1 MVLDNEFYSETAKEK
16 NNMKGALR
24 LGFADA
30 IITPPHPEYTYLDG
44 YGFRLSPASEGV
56 RDDLHAKVCAMVDG
70 EKIFLLFSL
79 DIIGLRKDTYRL
91 VSSQISDLT
100 GVARE
105 DIALSCIHTHAAP
118 ASGIL
123 DELPIDTDYFAYV
136 GEVCGRA
143 ALRAIERACPVRASF
158 AILPETLQT
167 SHNRR
172 EGRDVID
179 RSIRAVAFHDANGKL
194 CGVITSAACH
204 AVVNTAYSISADW
217 LAQLNKLSTDEV
229 PYLFLQGRGADINPQ
244 LYLKL
249 PIDEMIERL
258 GSELAIPVAHFAANS
273 PQGDILDGEIK
284 RRYEIVRIPMKRMT
298 DLAFVKAEIAK
309 QSEAYRAISP
319 DDIQKHFVLRQLQWW
334 RHMENMI
341 ENGEDFAL
349 CVPLQ
354 VLAIGKACVFL
365 FVPFELLTLTGNK
378 LEDMFAAAGF
388 ARETI
393 YVCGYSNMT
402 EGYLAPVEEFPY
414 GGYEVAGAAHWYN
427 IPEASPESEPT
438 LLDWFRKVSQELK

>member
-1 MVLDNEFYSETAKEK
+1 MK
-16 NNMKGALR
+16 NTLR

-44 YGFRLSPASEGV
+44 YGFRLSPATEGV
-56 RDDLHAKVCAMVDG
+56 RDDLHAKVCAIVEG

-79 DIIGLRKDTYRL
+79 DIIGLREDTYRL
-91 VSSQISDLT
+91 VSAQISDLT

-105 DIALSCIHTHAAP
+105 DMALSCIHTHAAP

-123 DELPIDTDYFAYV
+123 DELPIDTDYFAWM

-143 ALRAIERACPVRASF
+143 ALRAIERACPVHASF

-172 EGRDVID
+172 EGRDPID
-179 RSIRAVAFHDANGKL
+179 RSIRAVAFHDENGKL
-194 CGVITSAACH
+194 RGVITSAACH

-217 LAQLNKLSTDEV
+217 LAELNKLSTDEV

-249 PIDEMIERL
+249 PIDEMIARL
-258 GSELAIPVAHFAANS
+258 GRELSIPVAQFAANA
-273 PQGDILDGEIK
+273 PQGDTFSGEIT
-284 RRYEIVRIPMKRMT
+284 RRYEVVRIPMKKMT
-298 DLAFVKAEIAK
+298 DIAAIKAEIAK
-309 QSEAYRAISP
+309 QSEAYRAISL

-334 RHMENMI
+334 RHMERMI
-341 ENGEDFAL
+341 EKNEDFAL
-349 CVPLQ
+349 RVPLQ
-354 VLAIGKACVFL
+354 ALAIGKACVFL

-378 LEDMFAAAGF
+378 LEDMYAEAGF

-402 EGYLAPVEEFPY
+402 EGYLAPVEEFAF

-427 IPEASPESEPT
+427 IPEASTESEPT
-438 LLDWFRKVSQELK
+438 LLEWFRKVSEELK

>member
-1 MVLDNEFYSETAKEK
+1 MSNK
-16 NNMKGALR
+16 LR

-30 IITPPHPEYTYLDG
+30 IITPPHPEYIYLDG
-44 YGFRLSPASEGV
+44 YGFRLSPATEGV

-79 DIIGLRKDTYRL
+79 DIIGLREDTYRL

-100 GVARE
+100 GVSCE
-105 DIALSCIHTHAAP
+105 DMALSCIHTHAAP

-123 DELPIDTDYFAYV
+123 DELPIDTDYFAWM
-136 GEVCGRA
+136 GEICGRA
-143 ALRAIERACPVRASF
+143 ALRAIERACPVSASF

-172 EGRDVID
+172 AERDVID
-179 RSIRAVAFHDANGKL
+179 RSIRAVAFHDESGKL
-194 CGVITSAACH
+194 RGVLTSASCH

-217 LAQLNKLSTDEV
+217 LAELNKLSTDEV

-244 LYLKL
+244 LHLKL

-258 GSELAIPVAHFAANS
+258 GRELSIPVAQFAANA
-273 PQGDILDGEIK
+273 PLGDTLSGELK
-284 RRYEIVRIPMKRMT
+284 RFYEVVRIPMKKMT
-298 DLAFVKAEIAK
+298 DLAAVKAEIAK
-309 QSEAYRAISP
+309 ESEAYHAISP
-319 DDIQKHFVLRQLQWW
+319 NDIQKHFVLRQLQWY
-334 RHMENMI
+334 RHMERMI
-341 ENGEDFAL
+341 ENGEDFSL
-349 CVPLQ
+349 HVPLQ

-378 LEDMFAAAGF
+378 LEDMFAEVGF
-388 ARETI
+388 ARESI

-414 GGYEVAGAAHWYN
+414 GGYEVSGAAHWYN
-427 IPEASPESEPT
+427 IPEASLQSEPT
-438 LLDWFRKVSQELK
+438 LLDWFFKISRELK

>member
-1 MVLDNEFYSETAKEK
+1 MK
-16 NNMKGALR
+16 NTLR

-30 IITPPHPEYTYLDG
+30 IITPHHPEYTYLDG
-44 YGFRLSPASEGV
+44 YGFRLSPATEGV
-56 RDDLHAKVCAMVDG
+56 RDDLHAKVCAMAQGD
-70 EKIFLLFSL
+70 KTFLLFSL
-79 DIIGLRKDTYRL
+79 DIIGLREDTYRL
-91 VSSQISDLT
+91 VTSQISDLT

-123 DELPIDTDYFAYV
+123 DELPIDTDYFAWM

-143 ALRAIERACPVRASF
+143 ALRAIERACPVSASF

-172 EGRDVID
+172 EGRDPID
-179 RSIRAVAFHDANGKL
+179 RSIRAAAFHDENGKL
-194 CGVITSAACH
+194 RGVITSAACH

-217 LAQLNKLSTDEV
+217 LAELNKLSTDEV

-249 PIDEMIERL
+249 PIDEMITRL
-258 GSELAIPVAHFAANS
+258 GSELSIPVAQFSTNA
-273 PQGDILDGEIK
+273 PQGKALAGELN
-284 RRYEIVRIPMKRMT
+284 RHYEIVLIPMKEMT
-298 DLAFVKAEIAK
+298 DLATVKEEIAR
-309 QSEAYRAISP
+309 QSEAYRAFSP
-319 DDIQKHFVLRQLQWW
+319 DDIQKHFVLRQLQWY
-334 RHMENMI
+334 RHMAKMI
-341 ENGEDFAL
+341 EDGEDFAL
-349 CVPLQ
+349 RVPLQ
-354 VLAIGKACVFL
+354 ALSIGKECVFL

-378 LEDMFAAAGF
+378 LEEMFAKVGF

-402 EGYLAPVEEFPY
+402 EGYLAPVEEFAF

-427 IPEASPESEPT
+427 IPEASPESEPAV
-438 LLDWFRKVSQELK
+438 LDWFRKISEEYK

>member
-1 MVLDNEFYSETAKEK
+1 M
-16 NNMKGALR
+16 NNTLR

-30 IITPPHPEYTYLDG
+30 IITPPHPEHIYLDG
-44 YGFRLSPASEGV
+44 YGFRLSPATEGV
-56 RDDLHAKVCAMVDG
+56 RDDLHAKVCALVEG

-79 DIIGLRKDTYRL
+79 DIIGLREKTYRL
-91 VSSQISDLT
+91 VSSQISALT

-105 DIALSCIHTHAAP
+105 NMALCCIHTHAAP

-123 DELPIDTDYFAYV
+123 DELPIDTDYFAWM

-143 ALRAIERACPVRASF
+143 ARRAIERACPVSASF
-158 AILPETLQT
+158 AVLPETLQT
-167 SHNRR
+167 NHNRR
-172 EGRDVID
+172 AGREDID
-179 RSIRAVAFHDANGKL
+179 RSIRAVAFHNEAGKL

-204 AVVNTAYSISADW
+204 AVVNTAHSISADW
-217 LAQLNKLSTDEV
+217 LAELNKLSTDEV

-249 PIDEMIERL
+249 PIDELIARL
-258 GSELAIPVAHFAANS
+258 GSELSIPVERFATNT
-273 PQGDILDGEIK
+273 PVGNPLLGDLAK
-284 RRYEIVRIPMKRMT
+284 RYEIVRIPMKKMT
-298 DLAFVKAEIAK
+298 DLDAVRREIAN
-309 QSEAYRAISP
+309 QFEEYSALSP
-319 DDIQKHFVLRQLQWW
+319 DNIQKHFVLRQLQWY
-334 RHMENMI
+334 RHMESMI

-349 CVPLQ
+349 RVPLQ

-378 LEDMFAAAGF
+378 LEDMFASAGF

-402 EGYLAPVEEFPY
+402 EGYLAPVEEFAF

-427 IPEASPESEPT
+427 IPEASPKSEVA
-438 LLDWFRKVSQELK
+438 LLSWFQKVSEEFK

>member
-1 MVLDNEFYSETAKEK
+1 MK
-16 NNMKGALR
+16 NALR

-30 IITPPHPEYTYLDG
+30 IITPPHPEHVFLDG
-44 YGFRLSPASEGV
+44 YGFRLSPATEGV
-56 RDDLHAKVCAMVDG
+56 RDDLHAKVCAIIDG

-79 DIIGLRKDTYRL
+79 DIIGLREDTYRL
-91 VSSQISDLT
+91 VTSQITDLT
-100 GVARE
+100 GVKKE
-105 DIALSCIHTHAAP
+105 DMALCCIHTHAAP

-123 DELPIDTDYFAYV
+123 DELPIDTDYFAWI

-143 ALRAIERACPVRASF
+143 ALRAIERACPVSASF
-158 AILPETLQT
+158 AVLPEQLLT

-172 EGRDVID
+172 NGRDVID
-179 RSIRAVAFHDANGKL
+179 RSIRAVTFRDEDGKL
-194 CGVITSAACH
+194 RGVLCSAACH

-217 LAQLNKLSTDEV
+217 LAELNKLSTDEV

-258 GSELAIPVAHFAANS
+258 GCELSIPVAQFAANS
-273 PQGDILDGEIK
+273 HVDKAFEGTLK
-284 RRYEIVRIPMKRMT
+284 RCYEVVHIPMKKMT
-298 DLAFVKAEIAK
+298 DLAVVRKEIAN

-319 DDIQKHFVLRQLQWW
+319 DNIQKHFVLRQLQWY
-334 RHMENMI
+334 RHMERMI
-341 ENGEDFAL
+341 EDGEDFAL
-349 CVPLQ
+349 RVPLQ

-378 LEDMFAAAGF
+378 LEDMFADVGF

-402 EGYLAPVEEFPY
+402 EGYLAPVEEFEF

-427 IPEASPESEPT
+427 IPEASPESEVA
-438 LLDWFRKVSQELK
+438 LLSWFQKVSEEFK

>member
-1 MVLDNEFYSETAKEK
+1 
-16 NNMKGALR
+16 MKHTLC

-30 IITPPHPEYTYLDG
+30 IITPPHPEYVYLDG
-44 YGFRLSPASEGV
+44 YGFRLSPATEGV
-56 RDDLHAKVCAMVDG
+56 RDDLHAKVCAMVEG

-79 DIIGLRKDTYRL
+79 DIIGLREDTYRL
-91 VSSQISDLT
+91 VSSQITDLT
-100 GVARE
+100 GVKKE
-105 DIALSCIHTHAAP
+105 DMALCCIHTHAAP

-143 ALRAIERACPVRASF
+143 ALRAIERACPVKASF
-158 AILPETLQT
+158 AVLPETLQT

-172 EGRDVID
+172 DGRDVID
-179 RSIRAVAFHDANGKL
+179 CSIRAVAFCDENGTLRGVL
-194 CGVITSAACH
+194 CSAACH

-217 LAQLNKLSTDEV
+217 LAELNKLSTDDV

-258 GSELAIPVAHFAANS
+258 GRELSIPVAKFAANAPTGQS
-273 PQGDILDGEIK
+273 LAGELQVQ
-284 RRYEIVRIPMKRMT
+284 YETVRIPMKRMT
-298 DLAFVKAEIAK
+298 DLAAVRGEIARE
-309 QSEAYRAISP
+309 SAAYRALAP

-334 RHMENMI
+334 RHMEKMI

-349 CVPLQ
+349 RVPLQ

-378 LEDMFAAAGF
+378 LENMFAEVGF

-402 EGYLAPVEEFPY
+402 EGYLAPVEEFPF

-427 IPEASPESEPT
+427 IPEASPESEPA
-438 LLDWFRKVSQELK
+438 LLEWFHKVSEKLK

>member
-1 MVLDNEFYSETAKEK
+1 MQNT
-16 NNMKGALR
+16 LR

-30 IITPPHPEYTYLDG
+30 IITPPHPEHIYLDG
-44 YGFRLSPASEGV
+44 YGFRLSPATEGV

-70 EKIFLLFSL
+70 NKIFLLFSL
-79 DIIGLRKDTYRL
+79 DIIGLREDTYRL
-91 VSSQISDLT
+91 VTSQISDLT

-105 DIALSCIHTHAAP
+105 NMALSCIHTHAAP

-123 DELPIDTDYFAYV
+123 DELPIDTDYFAWM

-143 ALRAIERACPVRASF
+143 ALRAIERACPVTASF

-172 EGRDVID
+172 EGRDPID
-179 RSIRAVAFHDANGKL
+179 RSIRATAFRDENGEL
-194 CGVITSAACH
+194 RGVITSAACH
-204 AVVNTAYSISADW
+204 AVANTAYSISADW
-217 LAQLNKLSTDEV
+217 LAELNKLSTDEV

-249 PIDEMIERL
+249 SIDEMIARL
-258 GSELAIPVAHFAANS
+258 GSELSTPVSKFAQNAPLGKTLNA
-273 PQGDILDGEIK
+273 PLT
-284 RRYEIVRIPMKRMT
+284 RRYEIVRIPMKEMT
-298 DLAFVKAEIAK
+298 DLALVREAIARESKAYCALD
-309 QSEAYRAISP
+309 P
-319 DDIQKHFVLRQLQWW
+319 TNIQKHFVLRQLQWW
-334 RHMENMI
+334 RHMEKMI

-349 CVPLQ
+349 YVPLQ
-354 VLAIGKACVFL
+354 LLAIGKECVFL

-378 LEDMFAAAGF
+378 LEDMFADAGF

-402 EGYLAPVEEFPY
+402 EGYLAPVEEFAY

-427 IPEASPESEPT
+427 IPEASPESEGAV
-438 LLDWFRKVSQELK
+438 LDWFQKMSEECK

>member
-1 MVLDNEFYSETAKEK
+1 MK
-16 NNMKGALR
+16 NTLR

-30 IITPPHPEYTYLDG
+30 IITPHHPEYTYLDG
-44 YGFRLSPASEGV
+44 YGFRLSPATEGV
-56 RDDLHAKVCAMVDG
+56 RDDLHAKVCAMAQGD
-70 EKIFLLFSL
+70 KIFLLFSL
-79 DIIGLRKDTYRL
+79 DIIGLREDTYRL
-91 VSSQISDLT
+91 VTSQISDLT

-123 DELPIDTDYFAYV
+123 DELPIDTDYFAWM

-143 ALRAIERACPVRASF
+143 ALRAIERACPVSASF

-172 EGRDVID
+172 EGRDPID
-179 RSIRAVAFHDANGKL
+179 RSIRAVAFHDENGKL
-194 CGVITSAACH
+194 RGVIASAACH

-217 LAQLNKLSTDEV
+217 LAELNKLSTDEV

-249 PIDEMIERL
+249 PIDEMITRL
-258 GSELAIPVAHFAANS
+258 GSELSIPVAQFSANA
-273 PQGDILDGEIK
+273 PQGKALAGELN
-284 RRYEIVRIPMKRMT
+284 RHYEIVRIPMKEMT
-298 DLAFVKAEIAK
+298 DLATVKEEIAR
-309 QSEAYRAISP
+309 QSKAYRSISP
-319 DDIQKHFVLRQLQWW
+319 DDIQKHFVLRQLQWY
-334 RHMENMI
+334 RHMAKMI
-341 ENGEDFAL
+341 EDDEDFAL
-349 CVPLQ
+349 HVPLQ
-354 VLAIGKACVFL
+354 ALSIGKECVFL

-378 LEDMFAAAGF
+378 LEEMFAKVGF

-402 EGYLAPVEEFPY
+402 EGYLAPVEEFAF

-427 IPEASPESEPT
+427 IPEASPESEPAV
-438 LLDWFRKVSQELK
+438 LDWFRKISEEFK

>member
-1 MVLDNEFYSETAKEK
+1 
-16 NNMKGALR
+16 MKKTLC

-30 IITPPHPEYTYLDG
+30 IITPSHPEYIYLDG
-44 YGFRLSPASEGV
+44 YGFRLSPAAEGV
-56 RDDLHAKVCAMVDG
+56 RDDLHAKVCAMVED

-79 DIIGLRKDTYRL
+79 DIIGLREQTYRL
-91 VSSQISDLT
+91 VTSQITDLT

-105 DIALSCIHTHAAP
+105 DMALCCIHTHAAP

-123 DELPIDTDYFAYV
+123 DELPIDTDYFAWL

-143 ALRAIERACPVRASF
+143 ALRAIERACPVTASF
-158 AILPETLQT
+158 AILPQTLQT
-167 SHNRR
+167 NHNRR

-179 RSIRAVAFHDANGKL
+179 RSIRAVAFHDEEKKL
-194 CGVITSAACH
+194 RGVITSAACH

-217 LAQLNKLSTDEV
+217 LAELNKLSTDEI

-249 PIDEMIERL
+249 PIDELIERL
-258 GSELAIPVAHFAANS
+258 GKELATPVAQFS
-273 PQGDILDGEIK
+273 KTVPQGDPLFGELK
-284 RRYEIVRIPMKRMT
+284 RHYEIVHIPMKKIT
-298 DLAFVKAEIAK
+298 DLDDIQKEIAN
-309 QSEAYRAISP
+309 QSKAYRALSP
-319 DDIQKHFVLRQLQWW
+319 EDIQKHFVLRQLQWY
-334 RHMENMI
+334 RHMEKMI
-341 ENGEDFAL
+341 EDGEDFSL
-349 CVPLQ
+349 RVPLQ
-354 VLAIGKACVFL
+354 VLAVGKACVFL

-378 LEDMFAAAGF
+378 LEDIFADAGF

-427 IPEASPESEPT
+427 IPEASPESEPAV
-438 LLDWFRKVSQELK
+438 LEWFHKVSEELK

>member
-1 MVLDNEFYSETAKEK
+1 MK
-16 NNMKGALR
+16 NTLR

-30 IITPPHPEYTYLDG
+30 IITPPHPEYIYLDG
-44 YGFRLSPASEGV
+44 YGFRLSPATEGV

-79 DIIGLRKDTYRL
+79 DIIGLREDTYRL
-91 VSSQISDLT
+91 VTSQITDLT
-100 GVARE
+100 GVKKE
-105 DIALSCIHTHAAP
+105 DMALSCIHTHAAP

-123 DELPIDTDYFAYV
+123 DELPIDTDYFAWI

-143 ALRAIERACPVRASF
+143 ALRAIERACPVSASF
-158 AILPETLQT
+158 AILPEALQT

-172 EGRDVID
+172 GGREVID
-179 RSIRAVAFHDANGKL
+179 RSIRAVAFHNEDGKL
-194 CGVITSAACH
+194 CGVLCSAACH

-217 LAQLNKLSTDEV
+217 LAELNKLSTDEV

-244 LYLKL
+244 LHLKL

-258 GSELAIPVAHFAANS
+258 GRELSIPVAQFAANS
-273 PQGDILDGEIK
+273 ALGNALVGEIT
-284 RRYEIVRIPMKRMT
+284 RRYELVRIPMKKMT
-298 DLAFVKAEIAK
+298 DLAAVRKEIAI

-319 DDIQKHFVLRQLQWW
+319 DDIQKHFVLRQLQWY
-334 RHMENMI
+334 RHMERMI
-341 ENGEDFAL
+341 ESGEDFAL
-349 CVPLQ
+349 NVPLQ

-378 LEDMFAAAGF
+378 LEDMFANAGF

-402 EGYLAPVEEFPY
+402 EGYLAPVEEFEF

-427 IPEASPESEPT
+427 IPEASPESEPAV
-438 LLDWFRKVSQELK
+438 LDWFRKVSKELK

>member
-1 MVLDNEFYSETAKEK
+1 MK
-16 NNMKGALR
+16 NTLR

-30 IITPPHPEYTYLDG
+30 IITPPHPAYTYLDG
-44 YGFRLSPASEGV
+44 YGFRLSPATEDV
-56 RDDLHAKVCAMVDG
+56 RDDLHAKVCAIVEG

-79 DIIGLRKDTYRL
+79 DIIGLRESTYRL
-91 VSSQISDLT
+91 VTAQITDIT
-100 GVARE
+100 GISRE
-105 DIALSCIHTHAAP
+105 DMALCCIHTHAAP

-123 DELPIDTDYFAYV
+123 DELPIDTDYFAWL

-143 ALRAIERACPVRASF
+143 ALRAIKRACPVRACF
-158 AILPETLQT
+158 AILPKTLQT

-172 EGRDVID
+172 TGREVID
-179 RSIRAVAFHDANGKL
+179 RSIRAVAFRDENGKL
-194 CGVITSAACH
+194 RGVLTSAACH
-204 AVVNTAYSISADW
+204 AVVNTAHSISADW
-217 LAQLNKLSTDEV
+217 LAELNKLSTDEV

-244 LYLKL
+244 LHLKL

-258 GSELAIPVAHFAANS
+258 GRELSIPVAEFAANAS
-273 PQGDILDGEIK
+273 TGEVLSGTLT
-284 RRYEIVRIPMKRMT
+284 RRYEVVRIPMKEMT
-298 DLAFVKAEIAK
+298 DLDALRKEIA
-309 QSEAYRAISP
+309 QESEAYRAISP
-319 DDIQKHFVLRQLQWW
+319 QDIQKHFVLRQLQWY
-334 RHMENMI
+334 RHMERMI

-349 CVPLQ
+349 RVPLQ

-378 LEDMFAAAGF
+378 LEDMFTKVGF

-427 IPEASPESEPT
+427 IPEASPESEPA
-438 LLDWFRKVSQELK
+438 LLDWFFKVSEELK

>member
-1 MVLDNEFYSETAKEK
+1 MK
-16 NNMKGALR
+16 NTLR

-30 IITPPHPEYTYLDG
+30 IITPPHPEYIYLDG
-44 YGFRLSPASEGV
+44 YGFRLSPATEGV
-56 RDDLHAKVCAMVDG
+56 RDDLHAKVCAMV
-70 EKIFLLFSL
+70 ENNKTFLLFSL
-79 DIIGLRKDTYRL
+79 DIIGLREDTYRL
-91 VSSQISDLT
+91 VTSQISDLT

-123 DELPIDTDYFAYV
+123 DELPIDTDYFAWL
-136 GEVCGRA
+136 GEICGRA
-143 ALRAIERACPVRASF
+143 ALRAMERACPVTASF

-172 EGRDVID
+172 ADREVID
-179 RSIRAVAFHDANGKL
+179 RSIRAVAFHDESGKL
-194 CGVITSAACH
+194 RGVLTSAACH
-204 AVVNTAYSISADW
+204 AVVNTAHSISADW
-217 LAQLNKLSTDEV
+217 LAELNKLSTDEV

-249 PIDEMIERL
+249 PIDEMIARL
-258 GSELAIPVAHFAANS
+258 GSELSIPVSHFANS
-273 PQGDILDGEIK
+273 APIGKPFWGTLK
-284 RRYEIVRIPMKRMT
+284 RRYEVIRIPMKEMT
-298 DLAFVKAEIAK
+298 DLAAVRREIERES
-309 QSEAYRAISP
+309 QAYRAMDPS
-319 DDIQKHFVLRQLQWW
+319 DIQKHFVLRQLQWW
-334 RHMENMI
+334 RHMERMI

-349 CVPLQ
+349 RVPLQ
-354 VLAIGKACVFL
+354 VLAIDKTCVFL

-378 LEDMFAAAGF
+378 LEDMFVEFGF

-402 EGYLAPVEEFPY
+402 EGYLAPTEEFAY

-427 IPEASPESEPT
+427 IPEASPESEPA
-438 LLDWFRKVSQELK
+438 LLDWFRKVGEELK

>member
-1 MVLDNEFYSETAKEK
+1 MK
-16 NNMKGALR
+16 NTLC

-30 IITPPHPEYTYLDG
+30 IITPHHPEYIYLDG
-44 YGFRLSPASEGV
+44 YGFRLSPATEGV

-70 EKIFLLFSL
+70 KKTFLLFSL
-79 DIIGLRKDTYRL
+79 DIIGLREDTYRL
-91 VSSQISDLT
+91 VTSQISDLT

-123 DELPIDTDYFAYV
+123 DELPIDTDYFAWM

-143 ALRAIERACPVRASF
+143 ALRAIERACPVTASF
-158 AILPETLQT
+158 AILPETLKT

-172 EGRDVID
+172 KEREVID
-179 RSIRAVAFHDANGKL
+179 RSIRAVAFHDEAGKL
-194 CGVITSAACH
+194 RGVLCSAACH
-204 AVVNTAYSISADW
+204 AVVNTAHSISADW
-217 LAQLNKLSTDEV
+217 LAELNALSTDEV

-249 PIDEMIERL
+249 PIDEMIARL
-258 GSELAIPVAHFAANS
+258 GSELSTPVAQFATNTA
-273 PQGDILDGEIK
+273 QGHPLFGTLE
-284 RRYEIVRIPMKRMT
+284 RRYEIVRIPMKEMT
-298 DLAFVKAEIAK
+298 DLVAVRKEIERES
-309 QSEAYRAISP
+309 QAYRAIDPS
-319 DDIQKHFVLRQLQWW
+319 DIQKHFALRQLQWW
-334 RHMENMI
+334 RHMERMI

-349 CVPLQ
+349 RVPLQ

-378 LEDMFAAAGF
+378 LEDMFAETGF

-402 EGYLAPVEEFPY
+402 EGYLAPVEEFEF

-427 IPEASPESEPT
+427 IPEASIESEPAV
-438 LLDWFRKVSQELK
+438 LNWFRKVSEEFK

>member
-1 MVLDNEFYSETAKEK
+1 MK
-16 NNMKGALR
+16 NTLC

-30 IITPPHPEYTYLDG
+30 IITPQHPEYTYLDG
-44 YGFRLSPASEGV
+44 YGFRLSPATEGV
-56 RDDLHAKVCAMVDG
+56 RDDLHAKVCAMVNG

-79 DIIGLRKDTYRL
+79 DIIGLREDTYRL
-91 VSSQISDLT
+91 VTSQITDIT

-105 DIALSCIHTHAAP
+105 DMALSCIHTHAAP

-136 GEVCGRA
+136 GEICGRA
-143 ALRAIERACPVRASF
+143 ALSAIERACPVSASF
-158 AILPETLQT
+158 AILPQTLET

-172 EGRDVID
+172 AGRDVID
-179 RSIRAVAFHDANGKL
+179 RSIRAVAFHDESGKL
-194 CGVITSAACH
+194 RGVLCSAACH

-217 LAQLNKLSTDEV
+217 LAELNKLSTDDV

-258 GSELAIPVAHFAANS
+258 GRELSVPVAQFAANAPKS
-273 PQGDILDGEIK
+273 TSLSGELT
-284 RRYEIVRIPMKRMT
+284 RYYELVRIPMKKMT
-298 DLAFVKAEIAK
+298 DLAAIREEIAR
-309 QSEAYRAISP
+309 QSQAYRAIAP
-319 DDIQKHFVLRQLQWW
+319 DDIQKHFVLRQLQWY
-334 RHMENMI
+334 RHMERMI
-341 ENGEDFAL
+341 EDGEDFAL
-349 CVPLQ
+349 LVPLQ
-354 VLAIGKACVFL
+354 ALAIGKACVFL

-378 LEDMFAAAGF
+378 LEDMFADAGF

-427 IPEASPESEPT
+427 IPEASPESEPA
-438 LLDWFRKVSQELK
+438 LLEWFQRVSEELK

>member
-1 MVLDNEFYSETAKEK
+1 
-16 NNMKGALR
+16 MKSSLC

-30 IITPPHPEYTYLDG
+30 IITPPHPEHVFLDG
-44 YGFRLSPASEGV
+44 YGFRLSPATEGV

-79 DIIGLRKDTYRL
+79 DIIGLREDTYRL
-91 VSSQISDLT
+91 VTSQISDLT
-100 GVARE
+100 GVSRE
-105 DIALSCIHTHAAP
+105 DMALSCIHTHAAP

-123 DELPIDTDYFAYV
+123 DELPIDTDYFAWL

-172 EGRDVID
+172 NGRDPID
-179 RSIRAVAFHDANGKL
+179 RSIRAVAFHDENGKL
-194 CGVITSAACH
+194 RGVLTSAACH

-217 LAQLNKLSTDEV
+217 LAELNKLSTDEV

-244 LYLKL
+244 LYLGL

-258 GSELAIPVAHFAANS
+258 GRELSIPVAKFAANA
-273 PQGDILDGEIK
+273 PQGKSLSGELT
-284 RRYEIVRIPMKRMT
+284 RHYETVRIPMKRMT
-298 DLAFVKAEIAK
+298 DLATVRAEIARESK
-309 QSEAYRAISP
+309 AYRELSP
-319 DDIQKHFVLRQLQWW
+319 DNIQKHFVLRQLQWW
-334 RHMENMI
+334 RHMEQMI
-341 ENGEDFAL
+341 ENDEDFAL
-349 CVPLQ
+349 RVPLQ

-365 FVPFELLTLTGNK
+365 FIPFELLTLTGNK
-378 LEDMFAAAGF
+378 LEDMFAEVGF

-402 EGYLAPVEEFPY
+402 EGYLAPTEEFEF

-427 IPEASPESEPT
+427 IPEASPQSEPAV
-438 LLDWFRKVSQELK
+438 LDGFGKVSQELK

>member
-1 MVLDNEFYSETAKEK
+1 MKNE
-16 NNMKGALR
+16 LC

-30 IITPPHPEYTYLDG
+30 IITPHHPEQIFLDG
-44 YGFRLSPASEGV
+44 YGFRLSPATEGV
-56 RDDLHAKVCAMVDG
+56 RDDLHAKVCAVVDG
-70 EKIFLLFSL
+70 KKTFLLFSL
-79 DIIGLRKDTYRL
+79 DIIGLREDTYRL
-91 VSSQISDLT
+91 VTSQISDLT

-105 DIALSCIHTHAAP
+105 NMALSCIHTHAAP

-123 DELPIDTDYFAYV
+123 DELPIDTDYFAWM

-143 ALRAIERACPVRASF
+143 ALRAIERACPVTASF

-172 EGRDVID
+172 ADRDPID
-179 RSIRAVAFHDANGKL
+179 RSIRAVAFRDGNGKL

-217 LAQLNKLSTDEV
+217 LAELNKLSSDEV

-244 LYLKL
+244 LFLKL

-258 GSELAIPVAHFAANS
+258 GRELSIPVSKFAQNAPIGNRLS
-273 PQGDILDGEIK
+273 GEVTC
-284 RRYEIVRIPMKRMT
+284 RYEMVRIPMKQMT
-298 DLAFVKAEIAK
+298 DLAAVRTEIAK
-309 QSEAYRAISP
+309 QFEAYREIDP
-319 DDIQKHFVLRQLQWW
+319 KNIQKHFVLRQLQWY
-334 RHMENMI
+334 RHMERMI

-349 CVPLQ
+349 RVPLQ
-354 VLAIGKACVFL
+354 AFAIGKECVFL

-378 LEDMFAAAGF
+378 LEDMYASIGF

-402 EGYLAPVEEFPY
+402 EGYLAPVEEFAY
-414 GGYEVAGAAHWYN
+414 GGYEVDGAAHWYN

-438 LLDWFRKVSQELK
+438 LLAWFEKISKELK

>member
-1 MVLDNEFYSETAKEK
+1 MK
-16 NNMKGALR
+16 NTLC

-30 IITPPHPEYTYLDG
+30 IITPHHPEYIYLDG
-44 YGFRLSPASEGV
+44 YGFRLSPATEGV

-70 EKIFLLFSL
+70 KKTFLLFSL
-79 DIIGLRKDTYRL
+79 DIIGLREDTYRL
-91 VSSQISDLT
+91 VTSQISDLT

-123 DELPIDTDYFAYV
+123 DELPIDTDYFAWM

-143 ALRAIERACPVRASF
+143 ALRAIERACPVTASF
-158 AILPETLQT
+158 AILPETLKT

-172 EGRDVID
+172 KEREVID
-179 RSIRAVAFHDANGKL
+179 RSIRAVAFHDEAGKL
-194 CGVITSAACH
+194 RGVLCSAACH
-204 AVVNTAYSISADW
+204 AVVNTAHSISADW
-217 LAQLNKLSTDEV
+217 LAELNALSTDEV

-249 PIDEMIERL
+249 PIDEMIARL
-258 GSELAIPVAHFAANS
+258 GSELSTPVAQFATNTA
-273 PQGDILDGEIK
+273 QGHPFLGTLE
-284 RRYEIVRIPMKRMT
+284 RRYEIVRIPMKEMT
-298 DLAFVKAEIAK
+298 DLAAVRKEIERES
-309 QSEAYRAISP
+309 QAYRAIDPS
-319 DDIQKHFVLRQLQWW
+319 DIQKHFVLRQLQWW
-334 RHMENMI
+334 RHMERMI

-349 CVPLQ
+349 RVPLQ

-378 LEDMFAAAGF
+378 LEDMFAETGF

-402 EGYLAPVEEFPY
+402 EGYLAPVEEFEF

-427 IPEASPESEPT
+427 IPEASTESEPA
-438 LLDWFRKVSQELK
+438 LLNWFHKVSEEFK

>member
-1 MVLDNEFYSETAKEK
+1 MK
-16 NNMKGALR
+16 NTLC

-30 IITPPHPEYTYLDG
+30 IITPHHPEYIYLDG
-44 YGFRLSPASEGV
+44 YGFRLSPATEGV
-56 RDDLHAKVCAMVDG
+56 RDDLHAKVCAMVEG
-70 EKIFLLFSL
+70 EKTFLLFSL
-79 DIIGLRKDTYRL
+79 DIIGLREDTYRL
-91 VSSQISDLT
+91 VTSQISDLT

-123 DELPIDTDYFAYV
+123 DELPIDTDYFAWM

-143 ALRAIERACPVRASF
+143 ALRAIERACPVTASF
-158 AILPETLQT
+158 AILPETLKT

-172 EGRDVID
+172 KEREVID
-179 RSIRAVAFHDANGKL
+179 RSIRAVAFHDEAGKL
-194 CGVITSAACH
+194 RGVLCSAACH
-204 AVVNTAYSISADW
+204 AVVNTAHSISADW
-217 LAQLNKLSTDEV
+217 LAELNALSTDEV

-249 PIDEMIERL
+249 PIDEMIARL
-258 GSELAIPVAHFAANS
+258 GSELSTPVAQFAANTA
-273 PQGDILDGEIK
+273 QGHPLLGTLE
-284 RRYEIVRIPMKRMT
+284 RRYEIVRIPMKEMT
-298 DLAFVKAEIAK
+298 DLAAVRKEIERES
-309 QSEAYRAISP
+309 QAYRAIDPS
-319 DDIQKHFVLRQLQWW
+319 DIQKHFVLRQLQWW
-334 RHMENMI
+334 RHMERMI

-349 CVPLQ
+349 RVPLQ

-378 LEDMFAAAGF
+378 LEDMFAETGF

-402 EGYLAPVEEFPY
+402 EGYLAPVEEFEF

-427 IPEASPESEPT
+427 IPEASIESEPAV
-438 LLDWFRKVSQELK
+438 LNWFRKVSEEFK

>member
-1 MVLDNEFYSETAKEK
+1 MK
-16 NNMKGALR
+16 NTLR

-44 YGFRLSPASEGV
+44 YGFRLSPATEGV

-70 EKIFLLFSL
+70 KKVFLLFSL
-79 DIIGLRKDTYRL
+79 DLIGLREVTYRL
-91 VSSQISDLT
+91 VTSQITDLT

-105 DIALSCIHTHAAP
+105 NMALSCIHTHAAP

-143 ALRAIERACPVRASF
+143 ALRAMERACPVSASF
-158 AILPETLQT
+158 AILPQTLQT

-172 EGRDVID
+172 AERDVID
-179 RSIRAVAFHDANGKL
+179 RSIRAVAFRDEDGQLRGVL
-194 CGVITSAACH
+194 CSAACH
-204 AVVNTAYSISADW
+204 AVVNTVYSISADW
-217 LAQLNKLSTDEV
+217 LAELNKLSTDEV
-229 PYLFLQGRGADINPQ
+229 PYLFLQGRAADINPQ
-244 LYLKL
+244 LHLKL

-258 GSELAIPVAHFAANS
+258 GRELSVPVAQFASSAQPS
-273 PQGDILDGEIK
+273 DTLSGTLT
-284 RRYEIVRIPMKRMT
+284 RHYETVRIPMKKMT
-298 DLAFVKAEIAK
+298 DLAAVREEIAR
-309 QSEAYRAISP
+309 QSKAYREISP
-319 DDIQKHFVLRQLQWW
+319 DDIQKHFVLRQLQWY
-334 RHMENMI
+334 RHMERMI
-341 ENGEDFAL
+341 EDGEDFAL
-349 CVPLQ
+349 RVPLQ

-378 LEDMFAAAGF
+378 LEDMFAEVGF
-388 ARETI
+388 TRETI

-427 IPEASPESEPT
+427 IPEASPESEPA
-438 LLDWFRKVSQELK
+438 LLDWFRKVSKTFL

>member
-1 MVLDNEFYSETAKEK
+1 MKNE
-16 NNMKGALR
+16 LC

-30 IITPPHPEYTYLDG
+30 IITPHHPEQIFLDG
-44 YGFRLSPASEGV
+44 YGFRLSPATEGV

-79 DIIGLRKDTYRL
+79 DIIGLREDTYRL
-91 VSSQISDLT
+91 VTSQISDLT
-100 GVARE
+100 GVAKE
-105 DIALSCIHTHAAP
+105 NMALSCIHTHAAP

-123 DELPIDTDYFAYV
+123 DELPIDTDYFAWL

-143 ALRAIERACPVRASF
+143 ALRAIERACPVNASF
-158 AILPETLQT
+158 AILPQTLQT

-172 EGRDVID
+172 AGREDID
-179 RSIRAVAFHDANGKL
+179 RSIRAVAFHDEDGKL
-194 CGVITSAACH
+194 RGVLTSAACH

-217 LAQLNKLSTDEV
+217 LAELNKLSTDEV

-244 LYLKL
+244 LHLKL

-258 GSELAIPVAHFAANS
+258 GRELSIPVAQFAAKAPTGVRFS
-273 PQGDILDGEIK
+273 GELTS
-284 RRYEIVRIPMKRMT
+284 RYEMVRIPMKKMT
-298 DLAFVKAEIAK
+298 DLAAVRAEIAN
-309 QSEAYRAISP
+309 QSKLYRAIAP
-319 DDIQKHFVLRQLQWW
+319 DDIQKHFILRQLQWY
-334 RHMENMI
+334 RHMEQMI
-341 ENGEDFAL
+341 ENDEDFSL
-349 CVPLQ
+349 RVPLQ
-354 VLAIGKACVFL
+354 ALAIGKTCVFL

-378 LEDMFAAAGF
+378 LEDMFAEAGF

-402 EGYLAPVEEFPY
+402 EGYLAPVEEFEF

-427 IPEASPESEPT
+427 IPEASPESEPAV
-438 LLDWFRKVSQELK
+438 LDWFRKVSEELK

>member
-1 MVLDNEFYSETAKEK
+1 MK
-16 NNMKGALR
+16 NTLR

-30 IITPPHPEYTYLDG
+30 IITPHHPEYTYLDG
-44 YGFRLSPASEGV
+44 YGFRLSPATEGV
-56 RDDLHAKVCAMVDG
+56 RDDLHAKVCAMAQGD
-70 EKIFLLFSL
+70 KIFLLFSL
-79 DIIGLRKDTYRL
+79 DIIGLREDTYRL
-91 VSSQISDLT
+91 VTSQISDLT

-123 DELPIDTDYFAYV
+123 DELPIDTDYFAWM

-143 ALRAIERACPVRASF
+143 ALRAIERACPVSASF

-172 EGRDVID
+172 EGRDPID
-179 RSIRAVAFHDANGKL
+179 RSIRAVAFHDENGKL
-194 CGVITSAACH
+194 RGVITSAACH
-204 AVVNTAYSISADW
+204 AVVNTAHSISADW
-217 LAQLNKLSTDEV
+217 LAELNKLSTDEV

-249 PIDEMIERL
+249 PIDEMIARL
-258 GSELAIPVAHFAANS
+258 GSELSIPVAQFSTNA
-273 PQGDILDGEIK
+273 PQGKALAGK
-284 RRYEIVRIPMKRMT
+284 LNRHYEIVRIPMKEMT
-298 DLAFVKAEIAK
+298 DLAALKEEIAR

-319 DDIQKHFVLRQLQWW
+319 DDIQKHFVLRQLQWY
-334 RHMENMI
+334 RHMAKMI
-341 ENGEDFAL
+341 EDGEDFAL
-349 CVPLQ
+349 RVPLQ
-354 VLAIGKACVFL
+354 ALSIGKECVFL

-378 LEDMFAAAGF
+378 LEDMFANAGF

-402 EGYLAPVEEFPY
+402 EGYLAPVEEFAF

-427 IPEASPESEPT
+427 IPEASPESEPAV
-438 LLDWFRKVSQELK
+438 LDWFRKISEEFK

>member
-1 MVLDNEFYSETAKEK
+1 MK
-16 NNMKGALR
+16 NALC

-30 IITPPHPEYTYLDG
+30 MITPAHPEYTYLDG
-44 YGFRLSPASEGV
+44 YGFRLSPATEGV
-56 RDDLHAKVCAMVDG
+56 RDDLHAKVCAIVDG
-70 EKIFLLFSL
+70 NKTFLLFSL
-79 DIIGLRKDTYRL
+79 DLIGLREDTYHL
-91 VSSQISDLT
+91 VSAQITDLT

-105 DIALSCIHTHAAP
+105 DMALCCIHTHAAP

-143 ALRAIERACPVRASF
+143 ALRAIERACPMSASF
-158 AILPETLQT
+158 AVLPEQLHT

-172 EGRDVID
+172 DGREVID
-179 RSIRAVAFHDANGKL
+179 RSIRAVAFHDESGAL
-194 CGVITSAACH
+194 RGVLTSAACH

-217 LAQLNKLSTDEV
+217 LAELNKLSTDDV
-229 PYLFLQGRGADINPQ
+229 PFLFLQGRAADINPQ
-244 LYLKL
+244 LHLKL

-258 GSELAIPVAHFAANS
+258 GRELSMPVLQFAKNAPIGKS
-273 PQGDILDGEIK
+273 IVGELQ
-284 RRYEIVRIPMKRMT
+284 RWYEIVRIPMKKMT
-298 DLAFVKAEIAK
+298 DLDAVRQEIAQQFK
-309 QSEAYRAISP
+309 SYRALAP
-319 DDIQKHFVLRQLQWW
+319 DDIQKHFVLRQLQWY
-334 RHMENMI
+334 RHMEKMI

-349 CVPLQ
+349 RVPLQ

-378 LEDMFAAAGF
+378 LEEMFAAAGF
-388 ARETI
+388 ARETV

-402 EGYLAPVEEFPY
+402 EGYLAPVEEIPY

-427 IPEASPESEPT
+427 IPEASAESEPA
-438 LLDWFRKVSQELK
+438 LLDWFRRISEELR

>member
-1 MVLDNEFYSETAKEK
+1 MK
-16 NNMKGALR
+16 NNLC

-30 IITPPHPEYTYLDG
+30 IITPPHPEYVYLDG
-44 YGFRLSPASEGV
+44 YGFRLSPATDGV
-56 RDDLHAKVCAMVDG
+56 RDDLHAKVCAMIEG
-70 EKIFLLFSL
+70 EKVFLLFSL
-79 DIIGLRKDTYRL
+79 DIIGLREDTYRL
-91 VSSQISDLT
+91 VTSQISDLT

-105 DIALSCIHTHAAP
+105 DMALSCIHTHAAP

-123 DELPIDTDYFAYV
+123 DELPIDTDYFAWV

-143 ALRAIERACPVRASF
+143 ALSAIERACPVSASF

-172 EGRDVID
+172 TDREVID
-179 RSIRAVAFHDANGKL
+179 RSIRAVAFHDESGKL
-194 CGVITSAACH
+194 RGVITSAACH
-204 AVVNTAYSISADW
+204 AVVNTAHSISADW
-217 LAQLNKLSTDEV
+217 LAELNKLSTDEV

-258 GSELAIPVAHFAANS
+258 GRELSIPVARFATNT
-273 PQGDILDGEIK
+273 PRGEILSGGLT
-284 RRYEIVRIPMKRMT
+284 RRYEVVRIPMKKMT
-298 DLAFVKAEIAK
+298 DLAAVRAEIARESK
-309 QSEAYRAISP
+309 AYREIDPS
-319 DDIQKHFVLRQLQWW
+319 DIQKHFVLRQLQWW
-334 RHMENMI
+334 RHMERMI
-341 ENGEDFAL
+341 EGGEDFAL
-349 CVPLQ
+349 NVPLQ
-354 VLAIGKACVFL
+354 VLSLGKQCVFL

-378 LEDMFAAAGF
+378 LEDMFAKAGF

-402 EGYLAPVEEFPY
+402 EGYLAPVEEFAF

-427 IPEASPESEPT
+427 IPEASPESEPAV
-438 LLDWFRKVSQELK
+438 LDWFRKVSEELK

>member
-1 MVLDNEFYSETAKEK
+1 MK
-16 NNMKGALR
+16 NTLC

-30 IITPPHPEYTYLDG
+30 IITPHHPEYIYLDG
-44 YGFRLSPASEGV
+44 YGFRLSPATEGV
-56 RDDLHAKVCAMVDG
+56 RDDLHAKVCAMIEG
-70 EKIFLLFSL
+70 EKTFLLFSL
-79 DIIGLRKDTYRL
+79 DIIGLREDTYRL
-91 VSSQISDLT
+91 VTSQISDLT

-123 DELPIDTDYFAYV
+123 DELPIDTDYFAWM

-143 ALRAIERACPVRASF
+143 ALRAIERACPVTASF
-158 AILPETLQT
+158 AILPETLKT

-172 EGRDVID
+172 KEREVID
-179 RSIRAVAFHDANGKL
+179 RSIRAVAFHDEAGKL
-194 CGVITSAACH
+194 RGVLCSAACH
-204 AVVNTAYSISADW
+204 AVVNTAHSISADW
-217 LAQLNKLSTDEV
+217 LAELNVLSTDEV

-249 PIDEMIERL
+249 PIDEMIARL
-258 GSELAIPVAHFAANS
+258 GSELSTPVAQFAANTA
-273 PQGDILDGEIK
+273 QGHPLLGTLE
-284 RRYEIVRIPMKRMT
+284 RRYEIVRIPMKEMT
-298 DLAFVKAEIAK
+298 DLAAVRKEIERES
-309 QSEAYRAISP
+309 QAYRAIDPS
-319 DDIQKHFVLRQLQWW
+319 DIQKHFVLRQLQWW
-334 RHMENMI
+334 RHMEKMI

-349 CVPLQ
+349 RVPLQ
-354 VLAIGKACVFL
+354 ALAIGKACVFL

-378 LEDMFAAAGF
+378 LEDMFAETGF

-402 EGYLAPVEEFPY
+402 EGYLAPVEEFEF

-427 IPEASPESEPT
+427 IPEASTESEPAV
-438 LLDWFRKVSQELK
+438 LNWFRKVSEEFK

>member
-1 MVLDNEFYSETAKEK
+1 MK
-16 NNMKGALR
+16 NTLR

-44 YGFRLSPASEGV
+44 YGFRLSPATEGV
-56 RDDLHAKVCAMVDG
+56 RDDLHAKVCAIVEG

-79 DIIGLRKDTYRL
+79 DIIGLREDTYHL

-105 DIALSCIHTHAAP
+105 DMALSCIHTHAAP

-123 DELPIDTDYFAYV
+123 DELPIDTDYFAWI

-143 ALRAIERACPVRASF
+143 ALRAIERACPVHASF

-172 EGRDVID
+172 EGRDPID
-179 RSIRAVAFHDANGKL
+179 RSIRAVAFHDENGKL

-217 LAQLNKLSTDEV
+217 LAELNKLSTDEV

-249 PIDEMIERL
+249 PIDEMIARL
-258 GSELAIPVAHFAANS
+258 GRELSIPVAQFAANA
-273 PQGDILDGEIK
+273 PQGDTLSGEIT
-284 RRYEIVRIPMKRMT
+284 RRYEVVRIPMKKMT
-298 DLAFVKAEIAK
+298 DIAAIKAEISK

-334 RHMENMI
+334 RHMERMI
-341 ENGEDFAL
+341 EKNEDFAL
-349 CVPLQ
+349 RVPLQ
-354 VLAIGKACVFL
+354 ALAIGKACVFL

-378 LEDMFAAAGF
+378 LEDMYAEAGF

-427 IPEASPESEPT
+427 IPEVSTESEPT
-438 LLDWFRKVSQELK
+438 LLEWFRKVSEELK

>member
-1 MVLDNEFYSETAKEK
+1 MK
-16 NNMKGALR
+16 NTLC

-30 IITPPHPEYTYLDG
+30 IITPHHPEYIYLDG
-44 YGFRLSPASEGV
+44 YGFRLSPATEGV

-70 EKIFLLFSL
+70 KKTFLLFSL
-79 DIIGLRKDTYRL
+79 DIIGLREDTYRL
-91 VSSQISDLT
+91 VTSQISDLT

-123 DELPIDTDYFAYV
+123 DELPIDTDYFAWM

-143 ALRAIERACPVRASF
+143 ALRAIERACPVTASF
-158 AILPETLQT
+158 AILPETLKT

-172 EGRDVID
+172 KEREVID
-179 RSIRAVAFHDANGKL
+179 RSIRAVAFHDEAGKL
-194 CGVITSAACH
+194 RGVLCSAACH
-204 AVVNTAYSISADW
+204 AVVNTAHSISADW
-217 LAQLNKLSTDEV
+217 LAELNTLSTDEV

-249 PIDEMIERL
+249 PIDEMIARL
-258 GSELAIPVAHFAANS
+258 GSELSTPVAQFAANTA
-273 PQGDILDGEIK
+273 QGHPLLGTLE
-284 RRYEIVRIPMKRMT
+284 RRYEIVRIPMKEMT
-298 DLAFVKAEIAK
+298 DLAAVRKEIERES
-309 QSEAYRAISP
+309 QAYRAIDPS
-319 DDIQKHFVLRQLQWW
+319 DIQKHFVLRQLQWW
-334 RHMENMI
+334 RHMERMI

-349 CVPLQ
+349 RVPLQ
-354 VLAIGKACVFL
+354 ALAIGKACVFL

-378 LEDMFAAAGF
+378 LEDMFAETGF

-402 EGYLAPVEEFPY
+402 EGYLAPVEEFEF

-427 IPEASPESEPT
+427 IPEASIESEPT
-438 LLDWFRKVSQELK
+438 VLNWFRKVSEEFK

>member
-1 MVLDNEFYSETAKEK
+1 MK
-16 NNMKGALR
+16 NDLR

-30 IITPPHPEYTYLDG
+30 IITPLHPEFTYLDG
-44 YGFRLSPASEGV
+44 YGFRLSPAAEGV

-79 DIIGLRKDTYRL
+79 DIIGLREDTYRL
-91 VSSQISDLT
+91 VTAQITDIT
-100 GVARE
+100 GVKKE
-105 DIALSCIHTHAAP
+105 DMALSCIHTHAAP

-143 ALRAIERACPVRASF
+143 ALRAIERACPVYASF
-158 AILPETLQT
+158 AILPEELQT

-179 RSIRAVAFHDANGKL
+179 RSIRAVAFRDADRKL
-194 CGVITSAACH
+194 RGVLTSAACH

-217 LAQLNKLSTDEV
+217 LAELNKLSTDEV

-249 PIDEMIERL
+249 PIDEMIEQL
-258 GSELAIPVAHFAANS
+258 GRELSTPVARFAAIA
-273 PQGDILDGEIK
+273 PEGDALAGEIT
-284 RRYEIVRIPMKRMT
+284 RYYETVRIPMKKMT
-298 DLAFVKAEIAK
+298 DLTAVREDIQK
-309 QSEAYRAISP
+309 QSAAYRALSP
-319 DDIQKHFVLRQLQWW
+319 DDIQKHFVLRQLQWY
-334 RHMENMI
+334 RHMERMI
-341 ENGEDFAL
+341 EDGADFAL
-349 CVPLQ
+349 HVPLQ

-378 LEDMFAAAGF
+378 LEQMFCEAGF
-388 ARETI
+388 ARETV

-402 EGYLAPVEEFPY
+402 EGYLAPVEEFAF

-427 IPEASPESEPT
+427 IPEASPESEPA
-438 LLDWFRKVSQELK
+438 LLEWFRKISEELK